1 VRVARFLLLSLL
13 GVAALVVSA
22 FSNWIAD
29 RAATEIPVADLFG
42 LTDDAASF
50 GVSIGLVLLVVAAVG
65 LVATLVV
72 SRVLQA
78 IAGVVGLVVAGDWI
92 FQALVGDVSIG
103 DIRLGAWLALGGSV
117 LLVLASWLG
126 RRPRPAKAA
135 SASAARPAR

>member
-1 VRVARFLLLSLL
+1 VRVARFLVLSLL
-13 GVAALVVSA
+13 GVAALAVSA

-29 RAATEIPVADLFG
+29 RSATEIPLADLFG
-42 LTDDAASF
+42 FTDDAASF
-50 GVSIGLVLLVVAAVG
+50 GVSIGLVLLIVAAVG
-65 LVATLVV
+65 LVATLAV

-92 FQALVGDVSIG
+92 FQVLVDGVPVG

-135 SASAARPAR
+135 STARPAR